1 LKRRFNLIL
10 NRESGRQ
17 TLKGRTAVKKSYH
30 TINKQGKANER
41 KLADLLSKSGQLLL
55 PMVDLIEQCQWAC
68 DELIDVTGRAA
79 IQAVLQLSAE
89 QVAGGPPQQGKRR
102 NGDVVFHGQ
111 QPGMVM
117 LSDRKLQVQR
127 PRLREKNPGKGKE
140 VEIPAYAAMH
150 NQPRLSARM
159 LDILMRGVS
168 NRQYKDVIPQMAD
181 TVGVSKSSVSRQM
194 IEASEAEVEAL
205 LSRRFD
211 AMKLVIIYIDGMV
224 FGDHVM
230 IGAVGVDTDGN
241 KHVLAIREGATEN
254 ATVVKELLE
263 DLVARG
269 VKPEQKRLFVIDGS
283 KALRTAINAVFGS
296 HQPVQRCRAHK
307 LRNVVDH
314 LPKDQKDQVKSVV
327 RAAWKMEAKA
337 GMARLKKLADWLERE
352 YPSAAASLLE
362 GLEEC
367 FTINR
372 LDIPP
377 SLHRCL
383 ATTNVI
389 ESPHSGV
396 RMRTR
401 RVCRWR
407 DGGMVKRWMA
417 SAFLATEKNFRKMM
431 GYRDLWALQAILTG
445 SKSATRQAVA

>member
-1 LKRRFNLIL
+1 M
-10 NRESGRQ
+10 
-17 TLKGRTAVKKSYH
+17 KGRTAVKKSYH
-30 TINKQGKANER
+30 TINKQGRANEQQ
-41 KLADLLSKSGQLLL
+41 LTEFLSKSGQLLL
-55 PMVDLIEQCQWAC
+55 PMVDLITQCQCAC
-68 DELIDVTGRAA
+68 DDLIDVTGRAA
-79 IQAVLQLSAE
+79 IQAVLRLSAE
-89 QVAGGPPQQGKRR
+89 EAAGGPPQQGKRR
-102 NGDVVFHGQ
+102 NGDVVFYGQ

-117 LSDRKLQVQR
+117 LSDRKLQVKR
-127 PRLREKNPGKGKE
+127 PRLRQKGSGPDKKE
-140 VEIPAYAAMH
+140 VEIPAYAAMQ
-150 NQPRLSARM
+150 NKPRLSSRM

-168 NRQYKDVIPQMAD
+168 TRQYKAVIPAMAE
-181 TVGVSKSSVSRQM
+181 TVGVSKSSVSRQI

-211 AMKLVIIYIDGMV
+211 EVKLMIIYIDGMA

-230 IGAVGVDTDGN
+230 IGAVGVDLEGN

-269 VKPEQKRLFVIDGS
+269 VNPEQKRLFVIDGS
-283 KALRTAINAVFGS
+283 KALRTAINAVFGI

-307 LRNVVDH
+307 LRNVLDH
-314 LPKDQKDQVKSVV
+314 LPKDQKDQVKSVM
-327 RAAWKMEAKA
+327 RAAWKMDAKA
-337 GMARLKKLADWLERE
+337 GMARVKKLAEWVERE

-383 ATTNVI
+383 ATTNLI

-431 GYRDLWALQAILTG
+431 GYRDLWALEAILNG